1 MFKVLSIMG
10 GLAGAAT
17 LSQYPEFTQQYMQR
31 LAGQVDALTVVVND
45 FEVSAMRS
53 GLTRSQ
59 AFAQMTGTPF
69 LADRQADM
77 RRTFARHAVLGDNL
91 AELRAASPIQWLSMP
106 QRLSD
111 PETFANTWAD
121 FQPAAPLSV
130 AGFVAAGFGGLV
142 GWSLAAALLALIG
155 RSLRRSKTAVPV
167 VSMHRKEPALRKA
180 PAIDPQGCHT
190 EPLVGRR

>member
-77 RRTFARHAVLGDNL
+77 RRTFARHAVLSDNL

-180 PAIDPQGCHT
+180 PAINPQGCHT

>member
-77 RRTFARHAVLGDNL
+77 RRTFARHAVLSDNL

-155 RSLRRSKTAVPV
+155 RSLRRSKIAVPV